1 MSGMKF
7 LEVGPGSGHLTQIL
21 LDEGMSGS
29 VIELSATACDQ
40 LADRFSNS
48 ISQGALIIRNESF
61 LTAMSLTAKF
71 DLVVSAMVLEHLDSS
86 EEEAFLQKCHDSL
99 KTNGVLILFVPA
111 NPNYWGIED
120 EVAGHFRRY
129 TSQSL
134 VHLVENFNFSVGLV
148 RGLTWPLSNMLLP
161 LSNLF
166 VKRAEYSN
174 LELEKKERTLLSGH
188 RDVMFK
194 TVFPRSLRFVLNKVT
209 LYPFYLA
216 QNVFK
221 NNPNSL
227 VIYLRAKK
235 IS

>member
-1 MSGMKF
+1 MSGMTF

-29 VIELSATACDQ
+29 VIELSTTACDQ

-48 ISQGALIIRNESF
+48 ISQGSLVIRNESF
-61 LTAMSLTAKF
+61 LSAVSLTAKF

-86 EEEAFLQKCHDSL
+86 EEKAFVQKCHDSL

-129 TSQSL
+129 TLQSL
-134 VHLVENFNFSVGLV
+134 VNLVKDFNFSVELAH
-148 RGLTWPLSNMLLP
+148 GLTWPLSNILLP

-166 VKRAEYSN
+166 VKRSEYSN

-194 TVFPRSLRFVLNKVT
+194 TVFPRSFRFILNKVT

-216 QNVFK
+216 QSIFK

-235 IS
+235 FS